1 MGDTP
6 SDGSNRPIGR
16 SVPPGA
22 MPAQPRPSAQRAHER
37 RRALIVSCG
46 MLLVAALAAVVVIA
60 AESPMSRHASN
71 PPPAAPAM
79 PGSDLRT
86 GKITRQSDGDGC
98 WQQVF
103 DNQTGRMRR
112 SQQPCEATAYDGN
125 GASVPIGTIHRLDAI
140 SKSFSGH

>member
-1 MGDTP
+1 MGKCRSHMQTIYQLGTSCQTFNCRVFRPMGDTP

-60 AESPMSRHASN
+60 AESTTSRHASN

-86 GKITRQSDGDGC
+86 GKITRQSDGDG
-98 WQQVF
+98 
-103 DNQTGRMRR
+103 
-112 SQQPCEATAYDGN
+112 
-125 GASVPIGTIHRLDAI
+125 
-140 SKSFSGH
+140 